1 MDTQQASQPLFDLG
15 VWLGRKQAFGA
26 IAGRCSAADA
36 ECLRQMRESKA
47 YRSLGLTWDQ
57 FCKEKVGV
65 TRPVVDKVIRQ
76 LEEFGPAFFQLA
88 SILRIT
94 ADEYRLIAGSMAED
108 SVVYEGETI
117 AINVENI
124 SRLAQA
130 VDALRS
136 QAALP
141 APKSESP
148 QDGELDDES
157 LEDEDGE
164 LDGELP
170 EDWEPALEP
179 IACANPEFA
188 RVEKM
193 LFSAIDKLTRMSEAK
208 LDEGRRYAIQACV
221 MLARDQ
227 LEMIALA
234 TNR

>member
-1 MDTQQASQPLFDLG
+1 MDTQQDSQSLLDVG
-15 VWLGRKQAFGA
+15 IWLGRKQAFSA
-26 IAGRCSAADA
+26 VAGRCSAADA
-36 ECLRQMRESKA
+36 ECLRKIHENKA

-57 FCKEKVGV
+57 FCKEKVGI

-136 QAALP
+136 QAAPP

-179 IACANPEFA
+179 VACANPEFA

>member
-1 MDTQQASQPLFDLG
+1 MDTQQDSQPLLDVG
-15 VWLGRKQAFGA
+15 IWLGRKQAFSA
-26 IAGRCSAADA
+26 VAGRCSAADA
-36 ECLRQMRESKA
+36 ECLRKIHENKA

-57 FCKEKVGV
+57 FCKEKVGI

-141 APKSESP
+141 APESESP
-148 QDGELDDES
+148 EDGELDDES
-157 LEDEDGE
+157 
-164 LDGELP
+164 P
-170 EDWEPALEP
+170 EDLEPAREP
-179 IACANPEFA
+179 VACANPEFA